1 MPFQQNLENF
11 LKNIFKPLWIKV
23 KRDSFHLWPISSRI
37 TPLEI
42 DRMTLSPSDFGFHNS
57 LKKNGKITFID
68 FEYFGWDDP
77 VKLTA
82 DFIWHPSMSLKF
94 NHQKKWIS
102 SMEKIFSND
111 KDFMER
117 LLASLPLYGM
127 RWAMIILNDFFPEF
141 INRRKN
147 ATKTISYNRY
157 SHLENQ
163 LYKANTYCNRVKEY
177 L

>member
-1 MPFQQNLENF
+1 M
-11 LKNIFKPLWIKV
+11 K
-23 KRDSFHLWPISSRI
+23 
-37 TPLEI
+37 
-42 DRMTLSPSDFGFHNS
+42 
-57 LKKNGKITFID
+57 
-68 FEYFGWDDP
+68 
-77 VKLTA
+77 
-82 DFIWHPSMSLKF
+82 
-94 NHQKKWIS
+94 
-102 SMEKIFSND
+102 KIFSND